1 MLIALWVVSSAASPP
16 VSHAQDL
23 TEHDP
28 PRAQAEAIDSLAV
41 RLLEIDLEQA
51 RCEAEAASFWRR
63 LIPSVRLSA
72 SLGVSE
78 LSFRDEPGA
87 IVLPSDAYR
96 ITLSLSLNE
105 IFNPERR
112 RKALLQLE
120 RLATQRD
127 ILRRRQL
134 AREVAEALQRAD
146 LRRTIEENEAELLLY
161 ERIARFYQM
170 RFEQGEVEYPLVA
183 RAELDLLT
191 LRARLDGLRMGLQAR
206 TLPDAERAPITQ
218 LHEGSP

>member
-16 VSHAQDL
+16 PSPAQDSS
-23 TEHDP
+23 THDR
-28 PRAQAEAIDSLAV
+28 PRAEAEALDSCAV
-41 RLLEIDLEQA
+41 HLLEIDLEQA
-51 RCEAEAASFWRR
+51 RCEADAASFLRR

-72 SLGVSE
+72 SLGVAE

-87 IVLPSDAYR
+87 IVLPRDAYR

-105 IFNPERR
+105 IFNEERR

-120 RLATQRD
+120 RLTTQRE

-146 LRRTIEENEAELLLY
+146 LRRTIEEKEAELLLH
-161 ERIARFYQM
+161 ERIARYYQM
-170 RFEQGEVEYPLVA
+170 RFEQGEVEYPLAA

-191 LRARLDGLRMGLQAR
+191 LRARLHGLRMRLQAR
-206 TLPDAERAPITQ
+206 TIPDAECAPITQ
-218 LHEGSP
+218 LREGSP